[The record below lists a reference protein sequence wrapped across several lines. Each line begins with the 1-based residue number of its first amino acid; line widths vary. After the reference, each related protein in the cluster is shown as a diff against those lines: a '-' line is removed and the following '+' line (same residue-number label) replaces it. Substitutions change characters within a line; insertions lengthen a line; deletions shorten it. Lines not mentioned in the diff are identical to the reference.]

1 MQEIGPNIYYED
13 QLTGV
18 TLGALVLPR
27 GVILID
33 APLRAEDSHTWNAT
47 VLSHTSQ
54 NHADDSGEK
63 ELASDHVLVYLDA
76 HPDRTIGARILETA
90 SQTPIII
97 AHRETA
103 RGFESRP
110 TIFKGQNT
118 DTGADWELCEDV
130 VSTRWAL
137 PDLTFTDMLCL
148 QWEQKAGCRRSNAE
162 NSSASHGYNVYLEH
176 HPGPA
181 AGAIWV
187 HIPQAKVLF
196 IGDAVLIGQAP
207 FLESADIPRWLDTLD
222 LLASDKYR
230 GYSFISGR
238 GGLVTGR
245 DILTQRKY
253 MERILKFVAAL
264 EKESGPPA
272 NIDKIV
278 KDILSWLDFPQDR
291 RLLYEQRLR
300 YGLQNYFLRHFPADG
315 YFE

>member
-1 MQEIGPNIYYED
+1 MKEIGPNIFYED

-18 TLGALVLPR
+18 TLGALVMPR
-27 GVILID
+27 GVVLID

-47 VLSHTSQ
+47 VLSH
-54 NHADDSGEK
+54 SGTHMNDENGSK
-63 ELASDHVLVYLDA
+63 EISSDHVLVYLDG

-110 TIFKGQNT
+110 TIFKGQST
-118 DTGADWELCEDV
+118 DTGADWELCDDV

-137 PDLTFTDMLCL
+137 PDLTFTDQLCL
-148 QWEQKAGCRRSNAE
+148 QWDQKGSSRRSGAE
-162 NSSASHGYNVYLEH
+162 NAVPGRSWSVVLEH

-187 HIPQAKVLF
+187 HIPQAKTLF
-196 IGDAVLIGQAP
+196 VGDAVLVGQAP

-222 LLASDKYR
+222 LLASEKFR
-230 GYSFISGR
+230 GYSIVSGR
-238 GGLVTGR
+238 GGLVTER
-245 DILTQRKY
+245 DVLTQKKY
-253 MERILKFVAAL
+253 MERIMKFVDSL
-264 EKESGPPA
+264 EQESTPPA

-278 KDILSWLDFPQDR
+278 KDILSWLDFPTDR
-291 RLLYEQRLR
+291 RPLYEQRLR
-300 YGLQNYFLRHFPADG
+300 YGLQNYFLRHFPSDG

>member
-1 MQEIGPNIYYED
+1 MQEIGPNIFYED

-47 VLSHTSQ
+47 VLSHTGASQ
-54 NHADDSGEK
+54 ADDNGSK
-63 ELASDHVLVYLDA
+63 DLASDHVLVYLDA

-110 TIFKGQNT
+110 TIFKGQNS
-118 DTGADWELCEDV
+118 DTGADWELCDDV

-137 PDLTFTDMLCL
+137 PDLTFTDQLCL
-148 QWEQKAGCRRSNAE
+148 QWEQKGGSRRGNPENGSAGRAW
-162 NSSASHGYNVYLEH
+162 AVYLEY

-187 HIPQAKVLF
+187 HIPQAKTLF

-222 LLASDKYR
+222 LLASEKFR
-230 GYSFISGR
+230 GYSIVSGR
-238 GGLVTGR
+238 GGLVTER
-245 DILTQRKY
+245 DILTQKKY
-253 MERILKFVAAL
+253 MERILKFVSAL
-264 EKESGPPA
+264 EQGSTPP

-278 KDILSWLDFPQDR
+278 KDILSWLDFPPER
-291 RLLYEQRLR
+291 RTLFEQRLR

>member
-54 NHADDSGEK
+54 NLTDENGEK

-137 PDLTFTDMLCL
+137 PDLTFTDTLCL

-162 NSSASHGYNVYLEH
+162 NSSASRGYNVYLEH

-187 HIPQAKVLF
+187 HIPQTKTLF

-222 LLASDKYR
+222 LLASQKYR
-230 GYSFISGR
+230 GYSIVSGR
-238 GGLVTGR
+238 GGLVTER
-245 DILTQRKY
+245 DVLTQKKY

-264 EKESGPPA
+264 EKESSHPA

-278 KDILSWLDFPQDR
+278 KDILSWLDFPPDR
-291 RLLYEQRLR
+291 RVLYEQRLR